1 MLRCIIHR
9 YYDSFF
15 LIPAIVLNY
24 NYVDKIFNICIIIF
38 DYQISLIFYFKNNEK
53 TKHLIRQFKK

>member
-9 YYDSFF
+9 YYDSVF

-24 NYVDKIFNICIIIF
+24 DYVNKIFNICIMIF
-38 DYQISLIFYFKNNEK
+38 DYQISLIIYFKNNETIK
-53 TKHLIRQFKK
+53 N

>member
-15 LIPAIVLNY
+15 LIPAIILNY

-38 DYQISLIFYFKNNEK
+38 DYQISLIFYFKNNET
-53 TKHLIRQFKK
+53 TKH